1 MQNEA
6 NEDSSVPLGV
16 IAHYESTVVPYFP
29 AQMEKEVYHGGQFF
43 RKLKL
48 TLQSQKNPT
57 IFSIFFSCKPSK
69 VDDKV
74 PCPLNRGH

>member
-29 AQMEKEVYHGGQFF
+29 AQMETEVYHGGQFF

-48 TLQSQKNPT
+48 TLQSQK
-57 IFSIFFSCKPSK
+57 K
-69 VDDKV
+69 VDRSGT
-74 PCPLNRGH
+74 PRNRSDFSS

>member
-6 NEDSSVPLGV
+6 NEKSSVPLGV

-29 AQMEKEVYHGGQFF
+29 AQKEKEAYHGGQFL

-48 TLQSQKNPT
+48 TL
-57 IFSIFFSCKPSK
+57 
-69 VDDKV
+69 
-74 PCPLNRGH
+74 